1 MHLVIFMLGKASAR
15 EIAPHVTIRPAGT
28 KDLSE
33 MQRLEQMCFDAE
45 AFSKFQ
51 LRYLLGTRTAISLA
65 AEVDGYF
72 AGFVI
77 GIINRN
83 RFGTYGRIYTLDVD
97 EGYRDRGIG
106 KLLTRTLLERLKQK
120 GCERCFLEVRVDN
133 HSAIALYEHL
143 GFEKKNLIFNYYAP
157 GVHAIKMKLDLIPE
171 KVE

>member
-1 MHLVIFMLGKASAR
+1 MHFVIFMLEKASVR
-15 EIAPHVTIRPAGT
+15 EVAPPVSIRPAGT

-33 MQRLEQMCFDAE
+33 MQRLEEMCFDTE

-51 LRYLLGTRTAISLA
+51 LRYLLGTRTAVSLA
-65 AEVDGYF
+65 AEADGYF

-77 GIINRN
+77 GIMNRN

-97 EGYRDRGIG
+97 PGYRARGIG
-106 KLLTRTLLERLKQK
+106 RLLTQNLLDRLKQA

-143 GFEKKNLIFNYYAP
+143 GFEKKHMIFNYYAP
-157 GVHAIKMKLDLIPE
+157 GVHAIKMKLDLVP
-171 KVE
+171 

>member
-1 MHLVIFMLGKASAR
+1 MHFGIIMIKKATAS
-15 EIAPHVTIRPAGT
+15 EFAPRVHIRPAGT
-28 KDLSE
+28 KDLAA
-33 MQRLEQMCFDAE
+33 MQRLELMCFDAE

-51 LRYLLGTRTAISLA
+51 LRYLLSTRTAISLA

-106 KLLTRTLLERLKQK
+106 KTLTISLLERLKLA

-133 HSAIALYEHL
+133 HSALALYEHL
-143 GFEKKNLIFNYYAP
+143 GFEQKHVIPDYYSP
-157 GVHAIKMKLDLIPE
+157 GVHAIKMKKDLIP
-171 KVE
+171 